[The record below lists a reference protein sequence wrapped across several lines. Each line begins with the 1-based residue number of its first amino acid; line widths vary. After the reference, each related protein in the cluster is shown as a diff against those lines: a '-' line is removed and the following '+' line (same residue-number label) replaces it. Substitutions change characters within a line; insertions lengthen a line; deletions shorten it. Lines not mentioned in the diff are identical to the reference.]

1 MFSMAK
7 EWSFRSQGIPKT
19 NYNEDRYRSYVFFKS
34 FTWSRRCF
42 LPLKDSELSKR
53 WKGKFA
59 LPPFR
64 LHSLLEIH
72 IHSFYDAELPSY
84 IQTRFHETWLVCCR
98 GFGAPKYVIIFVYS
112 DWLAEGKDWR
122 RFFAPFLKLPCRHWT
137 TFPGSPLPSVMKAW
151 KGDPYSET

>member
-1 MFSMAK
+1 M
-7 EWSFRSQGIPKT
+7 
-19 NYNEDRYRSYVFFKS
+19 
-34 FTWSRRCF
+34 
-42 LPLKDSELSKR
+42 KR
-53 WKGKFA
+53 QKFA

-72 IHSFYDAELPSY
+72 IHSFYDAELPSC
-84 IQTRFHETWLVCCR
+84 IQTRFFHETWLVCWR

-137 TFPGSPLPSVMKAW
+137 TFPGSPLPSVWHERVILTVKHDKANRNILPRFGW
-151 KGDPYSET
+151 DENQVLHSKDTLTHH

>member
-1 MFSMAK
+1 MFCMAK

-19 NYNEDRYRSYVFFKS
+19 NYNENRYRSYAFFKS

-72 IHSFYDAELPSY
+72 IHSFYDAKLPGC

-98 GFGAPKYVIIFVYS
+98 GLAPLNTSSYLCTLIGLLREKIGAVSLHPSLNFLVANYVPRLSFS
-112 DWLAEGKDWR
+112 LR
-122 RFFAPFLKLPCRHWT
+122 L
-137 TFPGSPLPSVMKAW
+137 AW